1 MPKQKNRS
9 AVKKRFIVLKSG
21 RVKRGQQNHRHL
33 LSNLKLKL
41 QWNATINIIDIILKI
56 CYIVLILGN
65 KRIKSSCISSLKE
78 AFMKNNF
85 KEIKDYR
92 N

>member
-33 LSNLKLKL
+33 L
-41 QWNATINIIDIILKI
+41 A
-56 CYIVLILGN
+56 N
-65 KRIKSSCISSLKE
+65 KERCRKRNSRQGAYVEGKE
-78 AFMKNNF
+78 AKTV
-85 KEIKDYR
+85 KKLVGKQG
-92 N
+92 